1 MTDKD
6 MYNGTKVKMTDKG
19 RYISI
24 PVYTLSFVEYLE
36 FKKSDTRSSKNLLN
50 EYLRLGGFPFV
61 VLGNFDKCSAYHIVE
76 GIYNYV
82 ITNDVTKRHNSMNFN
97 LFNRCVKYIVYNV
110 GKTFSDNDI
119 AKFLKSEERS
129 LSVEAVYNY
138 LR

>member
-6 MYNGTKVKMTDKG
+6 MYNGTKVKMTDKE

-36 FKKSDTRSSKNLLN
+36 FKKSDTRSSKELLN

-61 VLGNFDKCSAYHIVE
+61 VLGNFDKRSAYQIVE
-76 GIYNYV
+76 DIYNSV

-97 LFNRCVKYIVYNV
+97 LFNR
-110 GKTFSDNDI
+110 
-119 AKFLKSEERS
+119 
-129 LSVEAVYNY
+129 
-138 LR
+138 